1 MAFSAT
7 VYNTQ
12 YIGPAKTQLSGSWSG
27 AIGDAAGTMVVA
39 GVVTNTLFQAYDD
52 DNNWQI
58 IPRVTVSVS
67 SGISTLTINNQDNV
81 SSGYFTI
88 DKLGQ

>member
-27 AIGDAAGTMVVA
+27 AAGDAAGTMTVA
-39 GVVTNTLFQAYDD
+39 GVVTNTVFQAYDD
-52 DNNWQI
+52 DSQWQS
-58 IPRVTVSVS
+58 IPRVTVSVAN
-67 SGISTLTINNQDNV
+67 GISTLTINNQDNV
-81 SSGYFTI
+81 TIGYFTI

>member
-12 YIGPAKTQLSGSWSG
+12 YIGAGKSQLSGSWSG
-27 AIGDAAGTMVVA
+27 SAGDAAGSMAVGGIVLDA
-39 GVVTNTLFQAYDD
+39 RFCKFDSDNTY
-52 DNNWQI
+52 QI
-58 IPRVTVSVS
+58 LPRPSVSVA

-81 SSGYFTI
+81 TTGYFTI
-88 DKLGQ
+88 DKLG